1 MSVFRAPSAAR
12 FAWGVLAFNVAVIL
26 WGAYVRAS
34 GSGAG
39 CGDHWPLC
47 NGQVLPRAPQVA
59 TMIEFAHR
67 VTSGLALALVA
78 GLLTWTWRVTRKRSP
93 ARRAAVAAFILIL
106 NEAWLG
112 ALLVLLQRVGHDT
125 SAGRAVLLSLHFAN
139 TLLLLASLA
148 LCARWLSAAPAP
160 PAASAA
166 GRGRLIAVAAG
177 LGVIVLVG
185 ASGAIAALGD
195 TLFPATSLR
204 SALNADLSPVSH
216 FLLRLRVIHPILA
229 VTTLLFVLWLS
240 VASSRRQPQHA
251 TGRSGRDAAPAFTSG
266 TAVIILYFL
275 QLMLGMLNVAL
286 LAPVW
291 LQITHLLV
299 ANLFWIAA
307 VLASDDLLPAQ
318 TSASVASAVA

>member
-1 MSVFRAPSAAR
+1 MPGARNSPAAR
-12 FAWGVLAFNVAVIL
+12 FAWGVLAYNVGVIL

-47 NGQVLPRAPQVA
+47 NGEVLPRAPRIA
-59 TMIEFAHR
+59 TLIEFTHR
-67 VTSGLALALVA
+67 VTSGLALVLVIALLIWV
-78 GLLTWTWRVTRKRSP
+78 WRVTVKRNP
-93 ARRAAVAAFILIL
+93 ARRAAVAALILML

-112 ALLVLLQRVGHDT
+112 ALLVLLQRTGTDA
-125 SAGRAVLLSLHFAN
+125 SAGRAVLLALHFGN

-148 LCARWLSAAPAP
+148 LCARWLGAVPE
-160 PAASAA
+160 AA
-166 GRGRLIAVAAG
+166 GSGKRFAAVAAG

-195 TLFPATSLR
+195 TLFPAKSLH
-204 SALNADLSPVSH
+204 SALQADLSPVSN
-216 FLLRLRVIHPILA
+216 FLLRLRVIHPVLA
-229 VTTLLFVLWLS
+229 VSALIFVLWLS
-240 VASSRRQPQHA
+240 VAASRRRDRELSPA
-251 TGRSGRDAAPAFTSG
+251 RSPRRTDADFNAG
-266 TAVIILYFL
+266 TAMLIFYFL

-299 ANLFWIAA
+299 AQLFWISA
-307 VLASDDLLPAQ
+307 VLASDDLLRTPAR
-318 TSASVASAVA
+318 ASLATAVA